1 MMLAGV
7 PLRVVSAAG
16 VCGGVLTLVAAAL
29 YMNILVSQGDTSV
42 AQATPWVALFVSV
55 GLLGL
60 AASFTTRPRLRLQV
74 FAVCAGVM
82 LMVGV
87 LAIFSIGILLLVA
100 SLLFASAAM
109 SARRTA
115 GAVEHHH
122 PKG

>member
-7 PLRVVSAAG
+7 PVRLVSAAG
-16 VCGGVLTLVAAAL
+16 VCGGVLTLVASAL
-29 YMNILVSQGDTSV
+29 YVNILVSQGDTSV

-60 AASFTTRPRLRLQV
+60 AASFTTRPRLRLQA

-115 GAVEHHH
+115 DAG
-122 PKG
+122 

>member
-1 MMLAGV
+1 M
-7 PLRVVSAAG
+7 RIVSAAG
-16 VCGGVLTLVAAAL
+16 VCGGVLTLAAAVL
-29 YMNILVSQGDTSV
+29 YVNILVSQGDTSV
-42 AQATPWVALFVSV
+42 ARAAPWVVLFVSV

-100 SLLFASAAM
+100 GLLFASAAM
-109 SARRTA
+109 SARRAA
-115 GAVEHHH
+115 GANA
-122 PKG
+122 